1 MLKQPRVGAIVF
13 SVKDIKRTEAFYRD
27 TLGLK
32 TRLMPGHETHGYTEA
47 PFMIAEV
54 EGMSLIFFQRD
65 EKPGKTPV
73 VVFSLK
79 EGGIDDIV
87 EQLVKQGVPIIT
99 PVSEAPGGWTSD
111 FLDPD
116 GHVLSFYQNE
126 KAPRKL

>member
-1 MLKQPRVGAIVF
+1 MLKQPRIGAIVF

-32 TRLMPGHETHGYTEA
+32 TRLMPGHETHDYSEA